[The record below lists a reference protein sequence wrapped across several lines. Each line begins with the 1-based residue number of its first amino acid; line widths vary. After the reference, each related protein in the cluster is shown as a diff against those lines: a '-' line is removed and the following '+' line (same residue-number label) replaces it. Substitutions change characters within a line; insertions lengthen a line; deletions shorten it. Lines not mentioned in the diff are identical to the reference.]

1 MHEQRGAKSWFAFA
15 KGSSGSAI
23 SLPNQIISAQDKE
36 PQPQQ
41 QVSSNPA
48 SAASSSG
55 LVATLRNVFIST
67 PNPADAPA
75 HPADPR
81 DLPPPSGHGPQH
93 EEKKSHR
100 HMSRHCKND
109 ESKLKDYINTL
120 EISTS
125 ANKDSKEAVVVLHG
139 YAAALG

>member
-1 MHEQRGAKSWFAFA
+1 MHEQGGAKSWFGFA
-15 KGSSGSAI
+15 KGSSGSTI
-23 SLPNQIISAQDKE
+23 SLPNQSIAAQDKE
-36 PQPQQ
+36 PRPQQ
-41 QVSSNPA
+41 PVSPDSA

-55 LVATLRNVFIST
+55 LVATLRNVFITT

-81 DLPPPSGHGPQH
+81 DLPLRSGHGPQH

-100 HMSRHCKND
+100 HISRHCKND
-109 ESKLKDYINTL
+109 ESRLKDYINTL
-120 EISTS
+120 EISTP
-125 ANKDSKEAVVVLHG
+125 ANRDSKEAVVVLHG

>member
-1 MHEQRGAKSWFAFA
+1 MHEQGGAKSWFAFA
-15 KGSSGSAI
+15 KGNSGSAI

-67 PNPADAPA
+67 PDPADAPA

-120 EISTS
+120 EISTP